1 MKKNLFITGGSGQD
15 GTILNKLFKHHK
27 NYNLINIVDQKNKI
41 KNKNTL
47 ILNLLDKK
55 EINQLFKSK
64 IPHVVL
70 HLGSKNP
77 SIFENSYNIYF
88 KNNFECTKN
97 LFNST
102 FENNNK
108 AKFIF
113 CNSSQIFKKKHGR
126 VNEKSL
132 MKENSDYT
140 KFRIMAH
147 KEMLKYK
154 RLNKIKYSNIIL
166 FNHDSI
172 FRNKKFII
180 PRIMIALKE
189 NNSSFIQEIINYNI
203 SADFSHAQDICNG
216 IKKIILSSKNLDN
229 IILSSNKITK
239 INDLIQYILKKNK
252 INNNFKFNIKINKKT
267 LVGNNSLAKK
277 KFNWVPKK
285 NIFIAANEIYNFYN
299 KK

>member
-27 NYNLINIVDQKNKI
+27 NYNLINIVDKKNKI
-41 KNKNTL
+41 KNKNTV

-77 SIFENSYNIYF
+77 SIFENNYNIYF
-88 KNNFECTKN
+88 KNNIECTKN

-189 NNSSFIQEIINYNI
+189 NNSSFIQKIINHNI

-252 INNNFKFNIKINKKT
+252 INNNFKFNIKTNKKT

-277 KFNWVPKK
+277 NFNWVPKK
-285 NIFIAANEIYNFYN
+285 NIFMAANEIYNFYN
-299 KK
+299 

>member
-1 MKKNLFITGGSGQD
+1 LKKNLFITGGYGQD
-15 GTILNKLFKHHK
+15 GTILNKLLKHHK
-27 NYNLINIVDQKNKI
+27 NYNLINIVEQKKKI

-47 ILNLLDKK
+47 ILNLRDKK
-55 EINQLFKSK
+55 KINQLFKSK

-77 SIFENSYNIYF
+77 SIFENGYKIYF
-88 KNNFECTKN
+88 KNNFETTLN
-97 LFNST
+97 LFYST

-113 CNSSQIFKKKHGR
+113 CNSSQIFKKKYGR

-132 MKENSDYT
+132 IRQNSDYT

-154 RLNKIKYSNIIL
+154 RLNKIKYTNIIL

-172 FRNKKFII
+172 FRNKKFIL
-180 PRIMIALKE
+180 PRIMIALKKK
-189 NNSSFIQEIINYNI
+189 NNSFIQEIINSNI
-203 SADFSHAQDICNG
+203 SADFSHALDICNG
-216 IKKIILSSKNLDN
+216 IKKVILSSKNLDN
-229 IILSSNKITK
+229 IILSSNKVTK
-239 INDLIQYILKKNK
+239 VNDIIQYILKKKN
-252 INNNFKFNIKINKKT
+252 INNNFRFNQKINTKT
-267 LVGNNSLAKK
+267 LVGNNSFAKK
-277 KFNWVPKK
+277 KLNWVTKK